1 MAIENNRQTY
11 DDSSAAPSTQ
21 YSVAKILTPTSPSSV
36 DSTLRPVGIRVKVDI
51 SVVDSGVAS
60 NMCGELL
67 IVVGNYND
75 QSGVSSIFINTIPQ
89 PRNYSVSSADYGVFD
104 AVDVACWTHLAIP
117 DDSNFYDY
125 IKVNVVGNVTDD
137 PSFAEIEIL
146 LITPNYG
153 SQVLVETFSW
163 QLI

>member
-11 DDSSAAPSTQ
+11 DNSSAAPSTQ

-89 PRNYSVSSADYGVFD
+89 PRNYSVNSADYGIID
-104 AVDVACWTHLAIP
+104 PVDEACWTHLVYP

-153 SQVLVETFSW
+153 SQVLVETLSW